1 MKLLVVGD
9 APTLQQALRRRLGQ
23 WGYSAETAPTPQQRW
38 AGWTN
43 INNDQLAGIALP
55 SPMAFASP
63 RPYML
68 LSLAAAVAT
77 ILLKTL
83 AWHLTGSVGL
93 LSDAMESGVNLIA
106 ALGALWA
113 LTLAAKPADRNHHY
127 GHFKAEYFS
136 SGLESV
142 LIVVAALA
150 IIHAAIGRLL
160 QPQPLEQLGIGL
172 ALSLAAT
179 ALNGL
184 VAWVLLKAARRF
196 DSITLRADAHHLLTD
211 VWTSAGVVAGIGLVK
226 LTGLAILD
234 PLIAIA
240 VAVNIVFTG
249 WKLFHE
255 TASGLL
261 DRSLPDREQR
271 VLDDL
276 LSAYES
282 DEIRFHAL
290 RTRVAGSRRFV
301 SLHVLVP
308 GHWTVQAG
316 HDLCEE
322 LEHKVA
328 ATLTRAHVLTHL
340 EPIEDPKA
348 WKDQGFRWEQG

>member
-1 MKLLVVGD
+1 MV
-9 APTLQQALRRRLGQ
+9 
-23 WGYSAETAPTPQQRW
+23 
-38 AGWTN
+38 
-43 INNDQLAGIALP
+43 
-55 SPMAFASP
+55 FASP
-63 RPYML
+63 RHYML
-68 LSLAAAVAT
+68 LSTAAAIAT
-77 ILLKTL
+77 IVLKTL
-83 AWHLTGSVGL
+83 AWRLTGSVGL

-106 ALGALWA
+106 AIGAFWA
-113 LTLAAKPADRNHHY
+113 LTLAAKPADRTHPY

-150 IIHAAIGRLL
+150 IIHTAIGRLQ
-160 QPQPLEQLGIGL
+160 QPQPLEQLGSGL
-172 ALSLAAT
+172 VISLVAT
-179 ALNGL
+179 ALNGV
-184 VAWVLLKAARRF
+184 VAWVLLKASRRF

-211 VWTSAGVVAGIGLVK
+211 VWTSTGVVLGIGLVK

-240 VAVNIVFTG
+240 VAVHIVFTG
-249 WKLFHE
+249 WKLLHE

-261 DRSLPDREQR
+261 DRSLPDQEQR
-271 VLDDL
+271 L
-276 LSAYES
+276 LENLLASYES

-301 SLHVLVP
+301 SFHVLVP

-316 HDLCEE
+316 HDLCEQ

-328 ATLTRAHVLTHL
+328 ATLTRTHVLTHL
-340 EPIEDPKA
+340 EPIEDPRA
-348 WKDQGFRWEQG
+348 WDDQGFRWEQG

>member
-1 MKLLVVGD
+1 MV
-9 APTLQQALRRRLGQ
+9 
-23 WGYSAETAPTPQQRW
+23 
-38 AGWTN
+38 
-43 INNDQLAGIALP
+43 
-55 SPMAFASP
+55 FASP
-63 RPYML
+63 RHYML
-68 LSLAAAVAT
+68 LSTAAAVAT
-77 ILLKTL
+77 IVLKTL
-83 AWHLTGSVGL
+83 AWRLTGSVGL

-106 ALGALWA
+106 AIGAFWA
-113 LTLAAKPADRNHHY
+113 LTLAAKPADRRHHY

-150 IIHAAIGRLL
+150 IIHAAIGRL
-160 QPQPLEQLGIGL
+160 QEPQPLEQVGIGL
-172 ALSLAAT
+172 AISLLAT

-211 VWTSAGVVAGIGLVK
+211 VWTSTGVVVGIGMVK
-226 LTGLAILD
+226 LTGLTILD

-249 WKLFHE
+249 WKLLHE

-261 DRSLPDREQR
+261 DRSLPDQEQGQ
-271 VLDDL
+271 LENL
-276 LSAYES
+276 LASYES

-290 RTRVAGSRRFV
+290 RSRVAGSRRFV
-301 SLHVLVP
+301 SFHVLVP
-308 GHWTVQAG
+308 GHWSVKAG

-328 ATLTRAHVLTHL
+328 STLTRTHVLTHL
-340 EPIEDPKA
+340 EPIEDSKA
-348 WKDQGFRWEQG
+348 WDDQGFRWEQG

>member
-1 MKLLVVGD
+1 MV
-9 APTLQQALRRRLGQ
+9 
-23 WGYSAETAPTPQQRW
+23 
-38 AGWTN
+38 
-43 INNDQLAGIALP
+43 
-55 SPMAFASP
+55 FASA
-63 RPYML
+63 RQYTL
-68 LSLAAAVAT
+68 LSTAAAVAT
-77 ILLKTL
+77 IVLKTL
-83 AWHLTGSVGL
+83 AWRLTGSVGL

-106 ALGALWA
+106 AIGAFWA
-113 LTLAAKPADRNHHY
+113 LSLAAKPADRRHHY

-150 IIHAAIGRLL
+150 IIYAAIGRLQ

-172 ALSLAAT
+172 VISLAAT

-184 VAWVLLKAARRF
+184 VAWVLLKASRRF

-211 VWTSAGVVAGIGLVK
+211 VWTSIGVVIGIGLVK
-226 LTGLAILD
+226 LTGLTILD

-249 WKLFHE
+249 WKLLHE

-261 DRSLPDREQR
+261 DRSLPDHEQQL
-271 VLDDL
+271 LDTL
-276 LSAYES
+276 LASYES

-290 RTRVAGSRRFV
+290 RSRVAGSRRFV
-301 SLHVLVP
+301 SFHVLVP

-316 HDLCEE
+316 HDLCDQ

-328 ATLTRAHVLTHL
+328 ATLSRTHVLTHL

-348 WKDQGFRWEQG
+348 WDDQGFRWEQG

>member
-1 MKLLVVGD
+1 MV
-9 APTLQQALRRRLGQ
+9 
-23 WGYSAETAPTPQQRW
+23 
-38 AGWTN
+38 
-43 INNDQLAGIALP
+43 
-55 SPMAFASP
+55 FASP
-63 RPYML
+63 RQYTL
-68 LSLAAAVAT
+68 LSTAAAVAT
-77 ILLKTL
+77 IVLKTL
-83 AWHLTGSVGL
+83 AWRLTGSVGL

-106 ALGALWA
+106 AIGAFWA
-113 LTLAAKPADRNHHY
+113 LSLAAKPADRRHHY

-150 IIHAAIGRLL
+150 IIYSAIGRLQ

-172 ALSLAAT
+172 VISLAAT

-184 VAWVLLKAARRF
+184 VAWVLLKASRRF

-211 VWTSAGVVAGIGLVK
+211 VWTSIGVVIGIGLVK
-226 LTGLAILD
+226 LTGLTILD

-249 WKLFHE
+249 WKLLHE

-261 DRSLPDREQR
+261 DRSLPDHEQQL
-271 VLDDL
+271 LDTL
-276 LSAYES
+276 LASYES

-290 RTRVAGSRRFV
+290 RSRVAGSRRFV
-301 SLHVLVP
+301 SFHVLVP

-316 HDLCEE
+316 HDLCDQ

-328 ATLTRAHVLTHL
+328 ATLSRTHVLTHL

-348 WKDQGFRWEQG
+348 WDDQGFRWEQG

>member
-1 MKLLVVGD
+1 MV
-9 APTLQQALRRRLGQ
+9 
-23 WGYSAETAPTPQQRW
+23 
-38 AGWTN
+38 
-43 INNDQLAGIALP
+43 
-55 SPMAFASP
+55 FASP
-63 RPYML
+63 RQYML
-68 LSLAAAVAT
+68 LSTAAAVAT
-77 ILLKTL
+77 IVLKSL
-83 AWHLTGSVGL
+83 AWRLTGSVGL

-106 ALGALWA
+106 AIGAFWA
-113 LTLAAKPADRNHHY
+113 LTLAAKPADRTHHY

-142 LIVVAALA
+142 LIVASALA
-150 IIHAAIGRLL
+150 IIHAAIGRL
-160 QPQPLEQLGIGL
+160 QDPQPLEQLGIGL
-172 ALSLAAT
+172 AISLAAT
-179 ALNGL
+179 ALNAL
-184 VAWVLLKAARRF
+184 VARVLLKAARRF

-211 VWTSAGVVAGIGLVK
+211 VWTSTGVFVGIGLVK
-226 LTGLAILD
+226 LTGLTILD

-249 WKLFHE
+249 WKLLHE

-261 DRSLPDREQR
+261 DRSLPDQEQR
-271 VLDDL
+271 L
-276 LSAYES
+276 LENLLGSYES

-301 SLHVLVP
+301 SFHLLVP

-328 ATLTRAHVLTHL
+328 ATLTRTHVLTHL

-348 WKDQGFRWEQG
+348 WDDQGFRWEQG

>member
-1 MKLLVVGD
+1 MV
-9 APTLQQALRRRLGQ
+9 
-23 WGYSAETAPTPQQRW
+23 
-38 AGWTN
+38 
-43 INNDQLAGIALP
+43 
-55 SPMAFASP
+55 FASP
-63 RPYML
+63 RQYML
-68 LSLAAAVAT
+68 LSTGAAVAT
-77 ILLKTL
+77 IVLKSL
-83 AWHLTGSVGL
+83 AWRLTGSVGL

-106 ALGALWA
+106 AIGAFWA
-113 LTLAAKPADRNHHY
+113 LTLAAKPADRTHHY

-142 LIVVAALA
+142 LIVAAALA
-150 IIHAAIGRLL
+150 IIHAAIGRL
-160 QPQPLEQLGIGL
+160 QDPQPLEQLGIGL
-172 ALSLAAT
+172 AISLAAT
-179 ALNGL
+179 AINAL
-184 VAWVLLKAARRF
+184 VARVLLKAARRF

-211 VWTSAGVVAGIGLVK
+211 VWTSTGVFVGIGLVK
-226 LTGLAILD
+226 LTGLTILD

-249 WKLFHE
+249 WKLLHE

-261 DRSLPDREQR
+261 DRSLPDQEQR
-271 VLDDL
+271 LLENL
-276 LSAYES
+276 LSSYES
-282 DEIRFHAL
+282 EEIRFHAL

-301 SLHVLVP
+301 SFHLLVP

-328 ATLTRAHVLTHL
+328 ATLTRTHVLTHL

-348 WKDQGFRWEQG
+348 WEDQGFRWEQG

>member
-1 MKLLVVGD
+1 
-9 APTLQQALRRRLGQ
+9 
-23 WGYSAETAPTPQQRW
+23 
-38 AGWTN
+38 
-43 INNDQLAGIALP
+43 
-55 SPMAFASP
+55 
-63 RPYML
+63 ML
-68 LSLAAAVAT
+68 LSTAAAVAT
-77 ILLKTL
+77 IVLKSL
-83 AWHLTGSVGL
+83 AWRLTGSVGL

-106 ALGALWA
+106 AIGAFWA
-113 LTLAAKPADRNHHY
+113 LTLAAKPADRTHHY

-142 LIVVAALA
+142 LIVAAALA
-150 IIHAAIGRLL
+150 IIHAAIGRL
-160 QPQPLEQLGIGL
+160 QDPQPLEQLGIGL
-172 ALSLAAT
+172 AISLAAT

-211 VWTSAGVVAGIGLVK
+211 VWTSTGVFVGIGLVK
-226 LTGLAILD
+226 LTGLTILD

-249 WKLFHE
+249 WKLLHE

-261 DRSLPDREQR
+261 DRSLPDQEQR
-271 VLDDL
+271 L
-276 LSAYES
+276 LENLLGSYES

-301 SLHVLVP
+301 SFHLLVP

-328 ATLTRAHVLTHL
+328 ATLTRTHVLTHL

-348 WKDQGFRWEQG
+348 WDDQGFRWEQG

>member
-1 MKLLVVGD
+1 MV
-9 APTLQQALRRRLGQ
+9 
-23 WGYSAETAPTPQQRW
+23 
-38 AGWTN
+38 
-43 INNDQLAGIALP
+43 
-55 SPMAFASP
+55 FASP
-63 RPYML
+63 RQYML
-68 LSLAAAVAT
+68 LSTAAAVAT
-77 ILLKTL
+77 IVLKTL
-83 AWHLTGSVGL
+83 AWRLTGSVGL

-106 ALGALWA
+106 AIGAFWA
-113 LTLAAKPADRNHHY
+113 LTLAAKPADRRHHY

-150 IIHAAIGRLL
+150 IIHTAIGRLHD
-160 QPQPLEQLGIGL
+160 PQPLEQLGIGL
-172 ALSLAAT
+172 AISLVAT

-184 VAWVLLKAARRF
+184 VAWVLFKAARRF

-211 VWTSAGVVAGIGLVK
+211 VWTSIGVVIGIGLVK
-226 LTGLAILD
+226 LTGLTILD

-249 WKLFHE
+249 WKLLHE

-261 DRSLPDREQR
+261 DRSLPDHEQQL
-271 VLDDL
+271 LDNL
-276 LSAYES
+276 LASYES

-290 RTRVAGSRRFV
+290 RSRVAGSRRFV
-301 SLHVLVP
+301 SFHVLVP

-316 HDLCEE
+316 HDLCDQ

-328 ATLTRAHVLTHL
+328 ATLTRTHVLTHL

-348 WKDQGFRWEQG
+348 WDDQGFRWEQS

>member
-1 MKLLVVGD
+1 MV
-9 APTLQQALRRRLGQ
+9 
-23 WGYSAETAPTPQQRW
+23 
-38 AGWTN
+38 
-43 INNDQLAGIALP
+43 
-55 SPMAFASP
+55 FASP
-63 RPYML
+63 RHYML
-68 LSLAAAVAT
+68 LSTAAAVAT
-77 ILLKTL
+77 IVLKTL
-83 AWHLTGSVGL
+83 AWRLTGSVGL
-93 LSDAMESGVNLIA
+93 LSDAMESGVNLVA
-106 ALGALWA
+106 AIGAFWA
-113 LTLAAKPADRNHHY
+113 LTLAAKPADRRHHY

-150 IIHAAIGRLL
+150 IIHAAIGRL
-160 QPQPLEQLGIGL
+160 QEPQPLEQVGIGL
-172 ALSLAAT
+172 AISLLAT

-211 VWTSAGVVAGIGLVK
+211 VWTSTGVVVGIGLVK
-226 LTGLAILD
+226 LTGLTIID

-249 WKLFHE
+249 WKLLHE

-261 DRSLPDREQR
+261 DRSLPDQEQR
-271 VLDDL
+271 QLENL
-276 LSAYES
+276 LASYES

-290 RTRVAGSRRFV
+290 RSRVAGSRRFV
-301 SLHVLVP
+301 SFHVLVP
-308 GHWTVQAG
+308 GHWSVKAG

-328 ATLTRAHVLTHL
+328 ATLTRTHVLTHL
-340 EPIEDPKA
+340 EPIEDSKA
-348 WKDQGFRWEQG
+348 WDDQGFRWEQG